1 MRADI
6 DITPAWRDDGHL
18 PVVTVAIHDR
28 LEALVRSVTP
38 HYLTRLDIRIVTRS
52 IDRLRDLSR
61 GLEGHRETQ
70 VVVSADLSGSALLD
84 TGILPQVPVVN
95 LRPTIADAL
104 HGLVAAGDGPVA
116 LMMHGPLFTELEEIR
131 GLLRSR
137 FSQHRY
143 ADPDEARHLIAG
155 CATVPDTT
163 IVGDGLACDLAE
175 QAGLA
180 TLLLPTQN
188 TVRAAFD
195 EAITLIRK
203 LRTEE
208 ARQERL
214 GHLSNYLSDGV
225 MTTDNQYLILSINA
239 AMAAILGVSVEAA
252 IGKPLSHVSSAL
264 AALPVTPHTNPVVP
278 QPCRIHNRNLLVI
291 RLPVR
296 ENGADGG
303 VTLICTPLSGGDT
316 RRTSSVHK
324 APGRR
329 QLARYRFE
337 QLTGTSAA
345 IQKRRRLAEQFAGVD
360 ATVLITGESGTG
372 KELFA
377 QAMHNASRRRLG
389 AFVAINCA
397 ALPESL
403 LESELFGY
411 EEGAFTGSRKGG
423 KPGLFENANG
433 GTIFLDEI
441 GDMPI
446 SLQTR
451 MLRVLQEREVMHIG
465 GGEPIA
471 IDVRII
477 AATNRELTKE
487 VAAGR
492 FRSDLYYRLNVCHLH
507 LPALRDRRSD
517 IPELALILLDR
528 ARDRLGI
535 AAPPASAEL
544 LAPLLPRLVRYGWP
558 GNIREMENL
567 MERFAVCVATGSLAS
582 SDDSAESDDVDHMH
596 LVLPELYC
604 DNCKDFADNVGAPS
618 DTQLRS
624 AVRNNEVDLI
634 HETLAANQGNRAL
647 AAKALGISRAT
658 LWRKL
663 QRQPANNN

>member
-1 MRADI
+1 MHADI
-6 DITPAWRDDGHL
+6 DITPAWRDDGRL
-18 PVVTVAIHDR
+18 PAVTVAIHDR

-38 HYLTRLDIRIVTRS
+38 HYLARLDIRIVTRS
-52 IDRLRDLSR
+52 LGRLRDLGR
-61 GLEGHRETQ
+61 GLESHRDTQ
-70 VVVSADLSGSALLD
+70 AVVSADLPGSSLIDAS
-84 TGILPQVPVVN
+84 TLPLVPVVN
-95 LRPTIADAL
+95 LRPTVADAL
-104 HGLVAAGDGPVA
+104 HGLLAAGAGPIV
-116 LMMHGPLFTELEEIR
+116 LLMHGPLFTELEEVR
-131 GLLRSR
+131 NLLRSR
-137 FSQHRY
+137 FVQHRY
-143 ADPDEARHLIAG
+143 ADLDEARRLIAE
-155 CATVPDTT
+155 CAADPATTV
-163 IVGDGLACDLAE
+163 VGDGVACDLAE
-175 QAGLA
+175 RAGLA

-195 EAITLIRK
+195 EAIALIRQQ
-203 LRTEE
+203 RTEE

-214 GHLSNYLSDGV
+214 GHLSAYLSDGV
-225 MTTDNQYLILSINA
+225 MSTDSQYRILSINA

-252 IGKPLSHVSSAL
+252 IGKPLSHVCAAL
-264 AALPVTPHTNPVVP
+264 AALPLLPHASPVVP
-278 QPCRIHNRNLLVI
+278 QPCRIHNRNLLVV
-291 RLPVR
+291 RLPAR
-296 ENGADGG
+296 EGAGDGG
-303 VTLICTPLSGGDT
+303 STLICTQLAGSDA
-316 RRTSSVHK
+316 RRTASACRVP
-324 APGRR
+324 AGR
-329 QLARYRFE
+329 QLARYHFD
-337 QLTGTSAA
+337 QLTGASAA

-377 QAMHNASRRRLG
+377 QAMHNDSRRRLG

-451 MLRVLQEREVMHIG
+451 MLRVLQEREVLHIG

-471 IDVRII
+471 IDVRVI

-507 LPALRDRRSD
+507 LPPLRERRPD
-517 IPELALILLDR
+517 IPELALTLLDR
-528 ARDRLGI
+528 ARERLGI
-535 AAPPASAEL
+535 IAPPASVEL
-544 LAPLLPRLVRYGWP
+544 LAPLLPRLIHYGWP

-567 MERFAVCVATGSLAS
+567 MERLAVCVATGTLTG
-582 SDDSAESDDVDHMH
+582 SAGSAAADDVEH
-596 LVLPELYC
+596 LHLLLPELYC
-604 DNCKDFADNVGAPS
+604 DDYTDFADNVVTLG

-624 AVRNNEVDLI
+624 AVRTNEADLI
-634 HETLAANQGNRAL
+634 RETLAAFQGNRAL

-663 QRQPANNN
+663 QRQTANN